1 MPLRATK
8 WPPTVR
14 AGREPVPPSP
24 DTAERGAPALRARI
38 RGKAVP
44 GARCSICASAGP
56 AQAPTQCRWKLRG
69 AHDPAGWWGSAWWPA
84 VRAGRPRD
92 LWPAAQSARGLASR
106 LRPVCRDTW
115 KENAGARTLVSDALL
130 RGLTSSQPPLAWDGL
145 AGELPN
151 TPGFSSSGK
160 LSTSGASTAPDQ
172 VEPRACLAA
181 SALAVQTL
189 TAPLVAGVWEGGD
202 VGVTLERALAL
213 AQQNGA
219 PPLSAPQLCTHI
231 LRTLLYGTA

>member
-1 MPLRATK
+1 MRERGPSAGAHTMPLEA
-8 WPPTVR
+8 
-14 AGREPVPPSP
+14 
-24 DTAERGAPALRARI
+24 AR
-38 RGKAVP
+38 RPRPRRVVG
-44 GARCSICASAGP
+44 ICVVAS
-56 AQAPTQCRWKLRG
+56 
-69 AHDPAGWWGSAWWPA
+69 
-84 VRAGRPRD
+84 RAGRPRD
-92 LWPAAQSARGLASR
+92 QWPAAQSARELASR

-231 LRTLLYGTA
+231 LRTLLYGAA

>member
-1 MPLRATK
+1 MA
-8 WPPTVR
+8 
-14 AGREPVPPSP
+14 AN
-24 DTAERGAPALRARI
+24 
-38 RGKAVP
+38 
-44 GARCSICASAGP
+44 
-56 AQAPTQCRWKLRG
+56 
-69 AHDPAGWWGSAWWPA
+69 
-84 VRAGRPRD
+84 RAGRPRAGSP
-92 LWPAAQSARGLASR
+92 LPRYCRARRPRPPRANPWQKPCPAHAAAYARARAQCRRPHNAAGAARRPRPRRVVGICVVASRAGRPRHQWPAAQSARGLASR

-231 LRTLLYGTA
+231 LRTLLYGAA